1 MQPGANELL
10 TGIKQTIVN
19 ALLPELQTEQARGQA
34 MYTIVVID
42 HLIAR
47 WDIEGSQ
54 LLEEHAELRALL
66 AQALDTLG
74 EDTRLRDALD
84 AAGSISSGPRA
95 LDAENERMRSL
106 IPALARDLPAG
117 SNDPRIL
124 ELDAAI
130 RRYIRHQHRRDQQ
143 IVQVGA
149 VGW

>member
-1 MQPGANELL
+1 MQPGVTELL

-19 ALLPELQTEQARGQA
+19 ALLPELQSEQARGQA
-34 MYTIVVID
+34 MYTIVLID

-47 WDIEGSQ
+47 WDIEGSL
-54 LLEEHAELRALL
+54 LLEERSELRAVLT
-66 AQALDTLG
+66 QALDTLG
-74 EDTRLRDALD
+74 EDPRLRGALEAARSD
-84 AAGSISSGPRA
+84 AAGPRA

-106 IPALARDLPAG
+106 VPALARDLPAG

-130 RRYIRHQHRRDQQ
+130 RRYIRQQHRRDQQ

-149 VGW
+149 LGW